1 MADLRNDVRA
11 SGMPASGRNWAT
23 AIAESTEDAIIGVDL
38 GGHVVFWNRAAATMF
53 DYLADEILGRS
64 ISLLIPVA
72 QVGADIAV
80 LDKLRRGETVVV
92 FETER
97 QRRDGTVLAVAI
109 AVSPIRDEQGAIIG
123 ISQIMRDCSEARRS
137 RLAYE
142 RQIAVLASVFATTK
156 DGLVVINDKG
166 AIDSFSQGAEHLF
179 GFAAAEMTGRNVNLL
194 MPSPD
199 REAHD
204 GYLQRYHETGEA
216 RIIGV
221 GRVVVGQRK
230 DGSVFPLEL
239 SIGRVDLPGERL
251 YTGVLHD
258 MTEHQEDERRL
269 QAMQAQLIR
278 VTRLAEL
285 DHMASNLA
293 HEVNQPLTAMS
304 NYLAGAKRLLADGRM
319 DEARAAMDLL
329 SEQTERARVIVQRV
343 RGMVK
348 NGEATKQVE
357 NLAKTVEEA
366 TAMALVGVGRDLRLT
381 IRIAPEAREALID
394 KVQIQQVLLNLI
406 RNAIEAMDG
415 AAQRELDISARRVGA
430 MVEIRVADTG
440 PGLADGVRDHLFE
453 PFTTTKPDGLGMGLS
468 ISRAIVDGHG
478 GKLRAED
485 GVGGGTVFCMTV
497 PTAPGT

>member
-1 MADLRNDVRA
+1 M
-11 SGMPASGRNWAT
+11 
-23 AIAESTEDAIIGVDL
+23 
-38 GGHVVFWNRAAATMF
+38 
-53 DYLADEILGRS
+53 
-64 ISLLIPVA
+64 
-72 QVGADIAV
+72 
-80 LDKLRRGETVVV
+80 
-92 FETER
+92 
-97 QRRDGTVLAVAI
+97 
-109 AVSPIRDEQGAIIG
+109 
-123 ISQIMRDCSEARRS
+123 
-137 RLAYE
+137 
-142 RQIAVLASVFATTK
+142 
-156 DGLVVINDKG
+156 
-166 AIDSFSQGAEHLF
+166 
-179 GFAAAEMTGRNVNLL
+179 
-194 MPSPD
+194 
-199 REAHD
+199 
-204 GYLQRYHETGEA
+204 
-216 RIIGV
+216 
-221 GRVVVGQRK
+221 
-230 DGSVFPLEL
+230 
-239 SIGRVDLPGERL
+239 
-251 YTGVLHD
+251 
-258 MTEHQEDERRL
+258 
-269 QAMQAQLIR
+269 IR